1 MKKLPVIGFLIGAIA
16 ALFAFRKKK
25 SPAEESDTNPSEG

>member
-25 SPAEESDTNPSEG
+25 GPAEESDTKPSEG